1 MLFTLK
7 DGGNKTNRCKP
18 VTVTLE
24 ITRAFLNIGEVKYF
38 LKGIRG
44 ATLQRF

>member
-18 VTVTLE
+18 AIVTLE
-24 ITRAFLNIGEVKYF
+24 ITRGFLNTGEVKYF
-38 LKGIRG
+38 LKGIRV
-44 ATLQRF
+44 TTS